1 MFGISGG
8 EFITLIVI
16 GMILLGP
23 DRLPHAA
30 RDLARAIRK
39 FRELAAG
46 VTAEFKENLGP
57 GFEDLEVADLH
68 PRNIIKKGLA
78 GEFDQ
83 ALGGLSLE
91 EIKREVQ
98 IDPDLL

>member
-8 EFITLIVI
+8 EFITLVVI

-30 RDLARAIRK
+30 RDLAKAIRK

-46 VTAEFKENLGP
+46 VSAEFKENLGP
-57 GFEDLEVADLH
+57 GFEDLAVTDLH
-68 PRNIIKKGLA
+68 PRNLIKKGLA
-78 GEFDQ
+78 GEFDEVISSASLAELKQQ
-83 ALGGLSLE
+83 A
-91 EIKREVQ
+91 K